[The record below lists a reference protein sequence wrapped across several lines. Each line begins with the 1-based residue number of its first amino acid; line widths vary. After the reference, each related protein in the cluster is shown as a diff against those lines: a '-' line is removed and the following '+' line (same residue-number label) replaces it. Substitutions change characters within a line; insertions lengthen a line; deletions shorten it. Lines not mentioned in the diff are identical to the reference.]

1 MSEKNVAQSPAEFRG
16 ILEVFDNR
24 FPDRDYVNE
33 ITHPEWCSLCP
44 KTGFPDF
51 ATLKVTYVADKKC
64 IELKSFK
71 LYCYQYKNEGCF
83 YEILVNRILDD
94 LVAASQP
101 KWMIVDMKFTPRGG
115 ISSHVTASYRRDE
128 N

>member
-1 MSEKNVAQSPAEFRG
+1 MSEKNVAQSSEEFRNV
-16 ILEVFDNR
+16 LEVFDNR

-33 ITHPEWCSLCP
+33 ITHPEWVSTCP

-51 ATLKVTYVADKKC
+51 AQLKVTYIADKKC

-71 LYCYQYKNEGCF
+71 LYCYQFKNEGCF

-94 LVAASQP
+94 LVAACQP
-101 KWMIVDMKFTPRGG
+101 REMSVEMKFTPRGG
-115 ISSHVTASYRRDE
+115 ISSHLTAVYSAD
-128 N
+128 